1 MPAMDTPMNRSH
13 LLRLLHLASPSL
25 PTGAF
30 AYSQGLEWA
39 IAANWVRDAAD
50 LEAWLADLLGHTLAQ
65 VEIPLL
71 GRMHAASREHNESD
85 LARWCDQ
92 LLSLRETNEL
102 RLEEKNRGR
111 AMASLLEGL
120 KVPLSAGEKAILAQ
134 SQLAGFALAAA
145 RWNIPLPEAAA
156 GYAWSWLENQ
166 VLAGI
171 KTVPLGQT
179 EGHRILLHMDDAVT
193 AAVSLGIFLE
203 DDAIGAASPALAI
216 ASSLHETQ
224 YTRLYRS

>member
-1 MPAMDTPMNRSH
+1 MDTPMAEQH
-13 LLRLLHLASPSL
+13 LPLLRLLHLASPSL

-39 IAANWVRDAAD
+39 IAAGWVRDAAS
-50 LEAWLADLLGHTLAQ
+50 LEAWLADLLGHSLAR

-71 GRMHAASREHNESD
+71 ARMVAAGREHNASD
-85 LARWCDQ
+85 LARWCD
-92 LLSLRETNEL
+92 LLLALRETSEL

-111 AMASLLEGL
+111 AMACLLEGL
-120 KVPLSAGEKAILAQ
+120 EVPLSPEEKAIVAQ

-145 RWNIPLPEAAA
+145 RWEIPLPEAAA
-156 GYAWSWLENQ
+156 GYAWSWLENS
-166 VLAGI
+166 VLTGI
-171 KTVPLGQT
+171 KTIPLGQT
-179 EGHRILLHMDDAVT
+179 EGHRILLHMDEPVA
-193 AAVSLGIFLE
+193 AAVALGSTLE
-203 DDAIGAASPALAI
+203 EDAIGAASPALAI